1 MFWAKLTIV
10 LENHKKNRF
19 FIFCN
24 FHYFCKNIIELYG
37 QQKQY
42 NPHYCARQPVVKV
55 AGGRI
60 YKKIP

>member
-24 FHYFCKNIIELYG
+24 SFYDVFFAIIFC
-37 QQKQY
+37 
-42 NPHYCARQPVVKV
+42 HF
-55 AGGRI
+55 
-60 YKKIP
+60 KKIVYICIEINSNFYQFVNYGD